1 MKLRIL
7 WLGKTGNSDLAT
19 VCEDFAARSNHFVG
33 TEITELKELRIK
45 EEQKRVE
52 LEGERLLSAIDN
64 SAFVVALDPL
74 GRAYTSGEF
83 AGFLE
88 KHMTENPRDLVF
100 VVGGHAGLS
109 DSVKKRAN
117 LLWSLS
123 ALTYSHDLA
132 RTVLL
137 EQIYR
142 ALTIIRNLP
151 YAR

>member
-7 WLGKTGNSDLAT
+7 WLGKTKNPNLAAVCEELAT
-19 VCEDFAARSNHFVG
+19 RSNHFVG
-33 TEITELKELRIK
+33 TEITELKEPRVK
-45 EEQKRVE
+45 EEKKRVA
-52 LEGERLLSAIDN
+52 LEGERLLSVIDR
-64 SAFVVALDPL
+64 SDFVVALDPL
-74 GRAYTSGEF
+74 GRSYTSDAF

-88 KHMTENPRDLVF
+88 KHMTENSRDLVF

-109 DSVKKRAN
+109 DAVKKRAN

-123 ALTYSHDLA
+123 PLTYSHDLA

>member
-7 WLGKTGNSDLAT
+7 WLGITKNSNLAA
-19 VCEDFAARSNHFVG
+19 VCEDFAVRSNHFVG
-33 TEITELKELRIK
+33 TKITELKELRVK
-45 EEQKRVE
+45 DEKKRIE

-64 SAFVVALDPL
+64 SDFVVALDPL
-74 GRAYTSGEF
+74 GRAYTSVEF

-88 KHMTENPRDLVF
+88 KHMTENPRDLIF

-117 LLWSLS
+117 RLWSLS
-123 ALTYSHDLA
+123 PLTYSHDLA

-142 ALTIIRNLP
+142 ALTIIRHFP

>member
-123 ALTYSHDLA
+123 PLTYSHDLA

>member
-7 WLGKTGNSDLAT
+7 WLGKTKNSNLAA
-19 VCEDFAARSNHFVG
+19 VCEEFASRSNHFLG
-33 TEITELKELRIK
+33 TEVTELKELRVK
-45 EEQKRVE
+45 EEKKRVE
-52 LEGERLLSAIDN
+52 LEGERLLSAIEG
-64 SAFVVALDPL
+64 SAFVVALDPQ
-74 GRAYTSGEF
+74 GRSYTSEEF
-83 AGFLE
+83 ADFLE
-88 KHMTENPRDLVF
+88 KHMTENPRDLIF

-109 DSVKKRAN
+109 DPVKKRAN

-123 ALTYSHDLA
+123 PLTYSHDLA

>member
-7 WLGKTGNSDLAT
+7 WLGKTRNSNLAS
-19 VCEDFAARSNHFVG
+19 VCKDFASRSGHFVG
-33 TEITELKELRIK
+33 TEITELREPRVKAER
-45 EEQKRVE
+45 KRVE
-52 LEGERLLSAIDN
+52 LEGERLLSAIDR

-74 GRAYTSGEF
+74 GHSYTSEEF

-88 KHMTENPRDLVF
+88 KQMTENPRDLIF
-100 VVGGHAGLS
+100 VVGGHAGLA
-109 DSVKKRAN
+109 DSCKKRAN
-117 LLWSLS
+117 LLWSVS
-123 ALTYSHDLA
+123 PLTYSHDLA
-132 RTVLL
+132 RAVLL